1 MTSLGN
7 PTLDRDVSAPAFPL
21 DDSQRAALDLAD
33 GVSAAIIGAP
43 GTGKTTTLIELLA
56 DRVLG
61 RGYAPGEVLLLVPT
75 RAGATVLRDRL
86 ALRLGVPTNGP
97 LARTAN
103 SIAFQL
109 VRGAEAAAGGP
120 TPTLL
125 TGGEQDQIIA
135 ELLQGALDDGGPV
148 GDGGDLDTRDRD
160 AGGSFDGGRDRNGGG
175 AGSSGPA
182 WPSTLDP
189 GVRRLRGFR
198 TELRNLMMR
207 AVEYGITPTRL
218 AALGAEND
226 RPEWVAA
233 AHFIHGYDEVKDQ
246 SRPGQYDSTEL
257 AGFAAAVV
265 AAAAPGSAGSATLG
279 TLAGLR
285 LIVVDDA
292 QELNRATLTLLAQF
306 AARGV
311 AIVAAGDPDI
321 TTGSFNGAHADAVGR
336 LGAYLAPGAPFVT
349 TLVLDT
355 VYRHG
360 PGIRGVVR
368 EITHRIGTASAGT
381 QRRAASVDPRDGVPA
396 VESGAADSGTADSGT
411 ADSGTADPGSEA
423 SGAAKS
429 GADAA
434 GTEASASSV
443 ETLLAAS
450 PADQLALI
458 AGRLRE
464 RHVLDRVSWG
474 RMAVVARSGSAIPA
488 LARGLAALEVPTQ
501 VPSAQTALRDEWA
514 VRAFILALDVTL
526 GRRPLDAEAATELLR
541 GPLGGLD
548 PITLRRLRAA
558 LRQQELS
565 QEELSQQELSQHEP
579 GQQELSPKELGQ
591 QELSQHEPGQQELSP
606 KELGQ
611 QELGQPES
619 GQPGP
624 GEQEPGRPASLATAG
639 AGRTRTADELLAAV
653 FATPSLLSAI
663 DNRTA
668 RRAASCAESLLA
680 ASVEYE
686 AGATI
691 EELLWGLW
699 QRSGLAREWL
709 EQSTGIGIIAD
720 EANHNLDAVVALF
733 SAAQRYVERTPAA
746 PPVLFLEHLVDTDVP
761 EDTLAPRA
769 LGDAV
774 TVSTPNGLIGRE
786 FDLIVIANVQQN
798 VWPDLRIRGSLLGAG
813 DLAALASGRD
823 PRGGDARTE
832 VLHDEL
838 RMFAQAASRAR
849 SELLVTAVDNEE
861 NEPSVFLKL
870 LPRPTEPAGADAADP
885 AGRYPVSLRGLVG
898 RLRRDLTRGVATGAL
913 SGHPDGSGRAADAAA
928 TLARLAA
935 AAVPGA
941 DPGQWYGLAGPS
953 TVQPLNDPAAGDDP
967 VRVSP
972 SKMAAV
978 ETCPLHWAIGRL
990 GGGSSNT
997 AANLGTIIHAV
1008 MEESTD
1014 RQPDALWQ
1022 AVDERWG
1029 ELRFDAEWQSEVQR
1043 ADARN
1048 LTDRLASYLLDF
1060 ERTGGELLSA
1070 EGSFG
1075 FDVDGAWLTGTVDRV
1090 ERLADGSA
1098 VIVDLKTGRGDP
1110 VSDAGVADH
1119 PQLGAYQLAFQ
1130 EGQIEGVPAG
1140 TPLAGARLVIVSSG
1154 TVKQNYRNPTQA
1166 TFTEEQLLA
1175 FRTRVGA
1182 DAALMGGAT
1191 FVAELATHCLDPRS
1205 HGACRI
1211 HIIGQVSS

>member
-1 MTSLGN
+1 MTSPGI
-7 PTLDRDVSAPAFPL
+7 PTLDRDVSAPPFPL
-21 DDSQRAALDLAD
+21 DGSQRAALELAD
-33 GVSAAIIGAP
+33 GVSAALIGAP

-56 DRVLG
+56 ERVLE

-103 SIAFQL
+103 SVAFEL

-120 TPTLL
+120 APTLL

-135 ELLQGALDDGGPV
+135 ELLQGDLDDGNPV
-148 GDGGDLDTRDRD
+148 DGSGDFGGVRDRD
-160 AGGSFDGGRDRNGGG
+160 GVRDGDG
-175 AGSSGPA
+175 AGPSGPA
-182 WPSTLDP
+182 WPPTLDA

-218 AALGAEND
+218 VELGAATD
-226 RPEWVAA
+226 RPEWIAA
-233 AHFIHGYDEVKDQ
+233 ARFIRGYDEVKDQ

-265 AAAAPGSAGSATLG
+265 AAAAPGSAGAATLG

-321 TTGSFNGAHADAVGR
+321 TTGSFNGAHADALGR
-336 LGAYLAPGAPFVT
+336 LADYLAPGAPRVT

-360 PGIRGVVR
+360 PAIRGVVR

-381 QRRAASVDPRDGVPA
+381 QRRAGS
-396 VESGAADSGTADSGT
+396 VESPSDVPSVE
-411 ADSGTADPGSEA
+411 SGTADPGAAE
-423 SGAAKS
+423 SGVAKS
-429 GADAA
+429 GTDAA
-434 GTEASASSV
+434 GTEASAASV

-464 RHVLDRVSWG
+464 RHVLDGVPWG

-558 LRQQELS
+558 LRQQEL
-565 QEELSQQELSQHEP
+565 
-579 GQQELSPKELGQ
+579 
-591 QELSQHEPGQQELSP
+591 
-606 KELGQ
+606 GQ
-611 QELGQPES
+611 QELGK
-619 GQPGP
+619 
-624 GEQEPGRPASLATAG
+624 QEPGEPATGATPSA
-639 AGRTRTADELLAAV
+639 ARTRSADELLAAV

-786 FDLIVIANVQQN
+786 FDLVVIANVQQN
-798 VWPDLRIRGSLLGAG
+798 VWPDLRIRGSLLGSG

-838 RMFAQAASRAR
+838 RMFAQAAS
-849 SELLVTAVDNEE
+849 
-861 NEPSVFLKL
+861 
-870 LPRPTEPAGADAADP
+870 
-885 AGRYPVSLRGLVG
+885 
-898 RLRRDLTRGVATGAL
+898 
-913 SGHPDGSGRAADAAA
+913 
-928 TLARLAA
+928 
-935 AAVPGA
+935 
-941 DPGQWYGLAGPS
+941 
-953 TVQPLNDPAAGDDP
+953 
-967 VRVSP
+967 
-972 SKMAAV
+972 
-978 ETCPLHWAIGRL
+978 
-990 GGGSSNT
+990 
-997 AANLGTIIHAV
+997 
-1008 MEESTD
+1008 
-1014 RQPDALWQ
+1014 
-1022 AVDERWG
+1022 
-1029 ELRFDAEWQSEVQR
+1029 
-1043 ADARN
+1043 
-1048 LTDRLASYLLDF
+1048 
-1060 ERTGGELLSA
+1060 
-1070 EGSFG
+1070 
-1075 FDVDGAWLTGTVDRV
+1075 
-1090 ERLADGSA
+1090 
-1098 VIVDLKTGRGDP
+1098 
-1110 VSDAGVADH
+1110 
-1119 PQLGAYQLAFQ
+1119 
-1130 EGQIEGVPAG
+1130 
-1140 TPLAGARLVIVSSG
+1140 
-1154 TVKQNYRNPTQA
+1154 
-1166 TFTEEQLLA
+1166 
-1175 FRTRVGA
+1175 
-1182 DAALMGGAT
+1182 
-1191 FVAELATHCLDPRS
+1191 
-1205 HGACRI
+1205 
-1211 HIIGQVSS
+1211 

>member
-1 MTSLGN
+1 MTSPGI
-7 PTLDRDVSAPAFPL
+7 PTLDRDVSAPPFRL
-21 DDSQRAALDLAD
+21 DGSQRAALELAD
-33 GVSAAIIGAP
+33 GVSAALIGAP

-56 DRVLG
+56 ERVLE

-103 SIAFQL
+103 SVAFEL
-109 VRGAEAAAGGP
+109 VRGAEAAADGP
-120 TPTLL
+120 APTLL

-135 ELLQGALDDGGPV
+135 ELLQGDFDDGGPV
-148 GDGGDLDTRDRD
+148 GDGGDLDARDRD

-233 AHFIHGYDEVKDQ
+233 AHFIRGYDEVKDQ

-321 TTGSFNGAHADAVGR
+321 TTGSFNGAHADALGR
-336 LGAYLAPGAPFVT
+336 LADYLAPGAPRVT

-360 PGIRGVVR
+360 PAIRGVVR

-381 QRRAASVDPRDGVPA
+381 QRRAGSVESPSDVPA
-396 VESGAADSGTADSGT
+396 VESGAAESGAAESGAAESGAADSGA
-411 ADSGTADPGSEA
+411 ADSGGADTGAAE
-423 SGAAKS
+423 SGAAQS
-429 GADAA
+429 
-434 GTEASASSV
+434 GTEASAASV

-464 RHVLDRVSWG
+464 RHVLDGLPWG
-474 RMAVVARSGSAIPA
+474 SMAVIARSGSAIPA

-558 LRQQELS
+558 LRQQEL
-565 QEELSQQELSQHEP
+565 
-579 GQQELSPKELGQ
+579 GQQE
-591 QELSQHEPGQQELSP
+591 
-606 KELGQ
+606 
-611 QELGQPES
+611 
-619 GQPGP
+619 P
-624 GEQEPGRPASLATAG
+624 GEQEPGEREPGEREPGEREPGGPATGANPSTAS
-639 AGRTRTADELLAAV
+639 TRSADELLAAV

-709 EQSTGIGIIAD
+709 EQSAGIGIIAD
-720 EANHNLDAVVALF
+720 EANHNLDAVVSLF

-786 FDLIVIANVQQN
+786 FDLVVIANVQQN

-849 SELLVTAVDNEE
+849 TELLVTAVDNEE

-870 LPRPTEPAGADAADP
+870 LPQPTPPAGADGTDP

-913 SGHPDGSGRAADAAA
+913 SEHPERSERAADAAA

-953 TVQPLNDPAAGDDP
+953 TVQPLNDPTAGDEP

-1014 RQPDALWQ
+1014 RRPEALRLPEALWQ
-1022 AVDERWG
+1022 AVDEHWG

-1043 ADARN
+1043 ADARV

-1060 ERTGGELLSA
+1060 EHAGGELLSA

-1090 ERLADGSA
+1090 ERLFDGSA
-1098 VIVDLKTGRGDP
+1098 VIVDLKTGRADP
-1110 VSDAGVADH
+1110 VSDAGVAEH

-1154 TVKQNYRNPTQA
+1154 TAKQNYRNPTQA
-1166 TFTEEQLLA
+1166 TFTAEQLLA
-1175 FRTRVGA
+1175 FRSRVGA

>member
-1 MTSLGN
+1 VTRPGI
-7 PTLDRDVSAPAFPL
+7 PTLSRAVSAPPVCL
-21 DDSQRAALDLAD
+21 DASQRAALDLAD
-33 GVSAAIIGAP
+33 GASAALIGAP

-56 DRVLG
+56 DRVLD

-75 RAGATVLRDRL
+75 RAGATLLRDRL

-103 SIAFQL
+103 SVAFEL

-120 TPTLL
+120 APTLL

-135 ELLQGALDDGGPV
+135 ELLQGHVDDG
-148 GDGGDLDTRDRD
+148 
-160 AGGSFDGGRDRNGGG
+160 A
-175 AGSSGPA
+175 GPA
-182 WPSTLDP
+182 WPATLDH

-207 AVEYGITPTRL
+207 AVEYGITPARL
-218 AALGAEND
+218 ADLGVEND
-226 RPEWVAA
+226 RPEWIAA
-233 AHFIHGYDEVKDQ
+233 ARFILDYDEVKDQ
-246 SRPGQYDSTEL
+246 TRPGQYDSTEL
-257 AGFAAAVV
+257 AAFAAAVV
-265 AAAAPGSAGSATLG
+265 AAAAPGAAGSATLG

-321 TTGSFNGAHADAVGR
+321 TTGSFNGAHADALGR
-336 LGAYLAPGAPFVT
+336 LGAYLAPGAANVT
-349 TLVLDT
+349 SLLLDT

-381 QRRAASVDPRDGVPA
+381 QRRAASVESGDSDRVEPGAAETGAVETGAADPGAAETNAVETHA
-396 VESGAADSGTADSGT
+396 VESGAAGDGI
-411 ADSGTADPGSEA
+411 
-423 SGAAKS
+423 GAP
-429 GADAA
+429 
-434 GTEASASSV
+434 SV

-464 RHVLDRVSWG
+464 RHVLGGLPWSRI
-474 RMAVVARSGSAIPA
+474 AVIVRSGSAVPA

-526 GRRPLDAEAATELLR
+526 GRRPLDADTATELLR

-558 LRQQELS
+558 LRQQELG
-565 QEELSQQELSQHEP
+565 QAEPGRHEP
-579 GQQELSPKELGQ
+579 GRQ
-591 QELSQHEPGQQELSP
+591 EPGQAEP
-606 KELGQ
+606 VR
-611 QELGQPES
+611 
-619 GQPGP
+619 
-624 GEQEPGRPASLATAG
+624 QEPGQAEPGGQRPDALARTG
-639 AGRTRTADELLAAV
+639 ATRTADELLAAV
-653 FATPSLLSAI
+653 FEAPSLLSSI

-668 RRAASCAESLLA
+668 RRAASCAENLLA
-680 ASVEYE
+680 AAVEHE

-699 QRSGLAREWL
+699 ARSGLAREWL
-709 EQSTGIGIIAD
+709 EQSGGIGIIAD

-786 FDLIVIANVQQN
+786 FDLVVIANVQQN

-838 RMFAQAASRAR
+838 RMFAQAASRAGV
-849 SELLVTAVDNEE
+849 ELLVTAVDNEE

-870 LPRPTEPAGADAADP
+870 LPVPIPLAGADGTDP

-898 RLRRDLTRGVATGAL
+898 RLRRDLTRGIVTGAAL
-913 SGHPDGSGRAADAAA
+913 ERSERTADAAA

-935 AAVPGA
+935 ASVPGA
-941 DPGQWYGLAGPS
+941 DPGQWYGLAEPS
-953 TVQPLNDPAAGDDP
+953 TVRPLNDPAAGDEP

-1008 MEESTD
+1008 METSTD
-1014 RQPDALWQ
+1014 RRPEALWQ

-1060 ERTGGELLSA
+1060 EHAGGELLSA
-1070 EGSFG
+1070 EGTFG
-1075 FDVDGAWLTGTVDRV
+1075 LDVDGAWLTGTVDRV
-1090 ERLADGSA
+1090 ERLANGSA

-1110 VSDAGVADH
+1110 VSDAGVAEH

-1130 EGQIEGVPAG
+1130 EGAIDGVPAG
-1140 TPLAGARLVIVSSG
+1140 TPLAGARLVIISSG
-1154 TVKQNYRNPTQA
+1154 TAKQNYRNPTQT
-1166 TFTEEQLLA
+1166 TFTPEQLLA
-1175 FRTRVGA
+1175 FRTRVGV

-1211 HIIGQVSS
+1211 HIVGQVSS

>member
-1 MTSLGN
+1 MTSPGI
-7 PTLDRDVSAPAFPL
+7 PTLSRAVSALPFPL
-21 DDSQRAALDLAD
+21 DDSQRVALGLAD
-33 GVSAAIIGAP
+33 GVSAALIGAP

-56 DRVLG
+56 ERVLE

-103 SIAFQL
+103 SVAFEL
-109 VRGAEAAAGGP
+109 VRGAEAAAGGQA
-120 TPTLL
+120 PTLL

-135 ELLQGALDDGGPV
+135 ELLQGDLDDGGPLDAV
-148 GDGGDLDTRDRD
+148 G
-160 AGGSFDGGRDRNGGG
+160 AVP
-175 AGSSGPA
+175 SGPA
-182 WPSTLDP
+182 WPPTLDP

-207 AVEYGITPTRL
+207 AVEYGITPARL
-218 AALGAEND
+218 AELGTTTD

-233 AHFIHGYDEVKDQ
+233 ANFIRGYDEVKDQ

-265 AAAAPGSAGSATLG
+265 AAAAPGAAGAATLG

-285 LIVVDDA
+285 LIAVDDA

-321 TTGSFNGAHADAVGR
+321 TTGSFNGAHADALGR
-336 LGAYLAPGAPFVT
+336 LSSYLAPGAPLVT
-349 TLVLDT
+349 TFVLDT

-381 QRRAASVDPRDGVPA
+381 QRRAASVGAPADETGGDGTGGDERGSAETGSAATGAVGTGA
-396 VESGAADSGTADSGT
+396 VETGTHTTGTDTTGTHTTGADE
-411 ADSGTADPGSEA
+411 P
-423 SGAAKS
+423 

-434 GTEASASSV
+434 GSVVADADDAVVSGAAGSDAGAPAAASV

-464 RHVLDRVSWG
+464 RHVLDGLPWG
-474 RMAVVARSGSAIPA
+474 RMAVIARSGSAIPA

-514 VRAFILALDVTL
+514 VRAFILALEVTL

-565 QEELSQQELSQHEP
+565 QPEPDQLEP
-579 GQQELSPKELGQ
+579 GQP
-591 QELSQHEPGQQELSP
+591 EPGQPEP
-606 KELGQ
+606 
-611 QELGQPES
+611 GQPEPGDHAS
-619 GQPGP
+619 GRSESTRPETGA
-624 GEQEPGRPASLATAG
+624 PASTAG
-639 AGRTRTADELLAAV
+639 TRTADELLAAV
-653 FATPSLLSAI
+653 FATPSLLSTI

-668 RRAASCAESLLA
+668 RRAASCAESLLTA
-680 ASVEYE
+680 AVEYE

-709 EQSTGIGIIAD
+709 EQSAGIGIIAD

-786 FDLIVIANVQQN
+786 FDLVVIANVQQN

-849 SELLVTAVDNEE
+849 TELLVTAVDNEE

-870 LPRPTEPAGADAADP
+870 LPRPTPAAGADGTDP

-898 RLRRDLTRGVATGAL
+898 RLRRDLTRGVPTG
-913 SGHPDGSGRAADAAA
+913 SPSDHPDWSGRAADAAA

-935 AAVPGA
+935 ASVPGA
-941 DPGQWYGLAGPS
+941 DPGQWYGLAEPS
-953 TVQPLNDPAAGDDP
+953 TVQALNDPAAGDEP

-1014 RQPDALWQ
+1014 RRPEALWQ

-1048 LTDRLASYLLDF
+1048 LTDRLASYLFDF
-1060 ERTGGELLSA
+1060 EHAGGELLSA

-1130 EGQIEGVPAG
+1130 EDRIEGVAAG

-1166 TFTEEQLLA
+1166 TFTAEQLLA